1 MRPKKRPLR
10 QSRVPGRVFQVLIAL
25 FLYAPIF
32 IMIAFSFNASKSRTH
47 WAGFTLQ
54 WYRDL
59 FHDKLVLDS
68 LYVTLALAVLS
79 AIIATVIGTAAAVG
93 IHAMKK
99 RPKQIMLT
107 ANNIPMVNPDIITG
121 VSFMLLFVVVINLVT
136 VFLDWLREMGWNIN
150 ANISLGFATLL
161 IAHISFNIPYVILS
175 VMPKLRQLNK
185 HLYEAA
191 MDLGASPFRAF
202 YKVILPEIMPGVTAG
217 LMIAFTMS
225 IDDFVISYFTSGT
238 EVQTLPVTIYAMTR
252 KRISP
257 EINALSTLMFL
268 AVLLLLIVINVLQ
281 VRDADRQAKKE
292 AAKSPRKAA

>member
-1 MRPKKRPLR
+1 MRRKGKPLR
-10 QSRVPGRVFQVLIAL
+10 PSRIPGRLFQILIAL

-54 WYRDL
+54 WYKDL
-59 FHDKLVLDS
+59 LHNTLVLES
-68 LYVTLALAVLS
+68 LYTTLALAVLS
-79 AIIATVIGTAAAVG
+79 ALIATVIGTAAAVG

-99 RPKQIMLT
+99 RPKQVMLT
-107 ANNIPMVNPDIITG
+107 LNNIPMVNPDIITG
-121 VSFMLLFVVVINLVT
+121 VSFMLLFVVVINALSALGVS
-136 VFLDWLREMGWNIN
+136 F
-150 ANISLGFATLL
+150 SLGFGTLL

-191 MDLGASPFRAF
+191 MDLGANPLKAF
-202 YKVILPEIMPGVTAG
+202 YKVILPQIMPGVTAG

-268 AVLLLLIVINVLQ
+268 AVLLLLIIINVLQ
-281 VRDADRQAKKE
+281 VRDAKRQLKKE
-292 AAKSPRKAA
+292 SAKSPRRAA